1 MYISTWRCQ
10 LNLLEK
16 IKGISTVKALT
27 ANNAPWKQF
36 VLAKEASILLISYTS
51 WNECKNGESMLSDSY
66 NRTSSAEVSGQA
78 RVNFGY
84 LKKKKKSFAT
94 ERSKDAK
101 DNQL

>member
-1 MYISTWRCQ
+1 M
-10 LNLLEK
+10 LEK

-36 VLAKEASILLISYTS
+36 VLAKEASILLISYTP

-84 LKKKKKSFAT
+84 LKKKKKLC
-94 ERSKDAK
+94 
-101 DNQL
+101 N